1 MPVLQGVS
9 GITAMVLREGLPIKE
24 FDHPW
29 ELQSPMTPTKIVKAI
44 PGNLRPESVLI
55 IVSNEYDFS
64 EGLPHY
70 LSFAVYIDGLC
81 IKRCVCK
88 PSDVVAGKWEQ
99 VLTYGWYNI
108 GSRNFRVLDEEF
120 DLGPSD
126 RRFTNDE
133 TFARYEIPHPKSP
146 TRGTIEVHVHRCIDE
161 LASNPYLEKAYIITN
176 EGPIDYFQHN
186 ASFHMYPGD
195 SLDRPM
201 ARFKFVFKTQDALN
215 ADGINLLEEIPDQDQ
230 KMVTKTAPIDVYNSG
245 WPKWKPESQELD
257 ENEKPEDD
265 QVDATPD
272 EQADDQVDGNS
283 DDKTND
289 KDDEDPEDIHDS
301 KPSSGAKDHDSDS
314 DEQSAY
320 QDSPS
325 EEDSTDFDSSDESDE
340 DDGDMREGEDNDN
353 HPDFDDEF
361 WQDGYVSNH
370 TETEDELSSE
380 EEGLEGQDM
389 DEVQAKLRALASHNE
404 PTRKKRSL
412 ESNDEATCKKQRRS

>member
-126 RRFTNDE
+126 RRCKLLGVGCIILRMNTAN
-133 TFARYEIPHPKSP
+133 EI
-146 TRGTIEVHVHRCIDE
+146 G
-161 LASNPYLEKAYIITN
+161 
-176 EGPIDYFQHN
+176 
-186 ASFHMYPGD
+186 
-195 SLDRPM
+195 
-201 ARFKFVFKTQDALN
+201 
-215 ADGINLLEEIPDQDQ
+215 
-230 KMVTKTAPIDVYNSG
+230 
-245 WPKWKPESQELD
+245 
-257 ENEKPEDD
+257 
-265 QVDATPD
+265 
-272 EQADDQVDGNS
+272 
-283 DDKTND
+283 
-289 KDDEDPEDIHDS
+289 
-301 KPSSGAKDHDSDS
+301 
-314 DEQSAY
+314 EQSHERR
-320 QDSPS
+320 D
-325 EEDSTDFDSSDESDE
+325 
-340 DDGDMREGEDNDN
+340 
-353 HPDFDDEF
+353 
-361 WQDGYVSNH
+361 
-370 TETEDELSSE
+370 L
-380 EEGLEGQDM
+380 
-389 DEVQAKLRALASHNE
+389 
-404 PTRKKRSL
+404 RSL
-412 ESNDEATCKKQRRS
+412 